1 MAPWLPP
8 ARGATGEGALSGSGA
23 PACWWQVEGST
34 RAGGSGAVGMQ
45 TAARLS
51 AAPIYSW
58 TPAAPLCAAVNG
70 DPSAT
75 LAAARRPER
84 AAPFSS
90 HGAANSARPSLHRGG
105 ESLVS
110 SATRWWWPEELKH
123 HTESSAA
130 AALADP
136 IDLWERRVS
145 QHAAPD
151 RPYCASSLRVY
162 SCKLCANFLAAP
174 AGVHKTTRK
183 VSWVDPDNEGPP
195 EPSASR
201 LLHPSML
208 PRAGVAARTS
218 ARLETERRW
227 QAGMTAADTPL
238 QLLHWS
244 TATMQ
249 HDDT

>member
-34 RAGGSGAVGMQ
+34 RGGSGAVGMQ

-84 AAPFSS
+84 GAPFSS

-174 AGVHKTTRK
+174 AQGCTRPQGK
-183 VSWVDPDNEGPP
+183 SHG
-195 EPSASR
+195 
-201 LLHPSML
+201 
-208 PRAGVAARTS
+208 
-218 ARLETERRW
+218 
-227 QAGMTAADTPL
+227 
-238 QLLHWS
+238 
-244 TATMQ
+244 
-249 HDDT
+249 